1 MPRTQKR
8 QAPAKGLSGVPNA
21 ATLMAGSFFLRRD
34 MILQAFVPR
43 VRRDPMAPNRANPH
57 ESSVGAPRFE
67 LGTSSPPG
75 QRGVAVRRR
84 SDLIGSVV
92 PAWSGYRADT
102 VDTRRL
108 NPLEVCKPLAHALV
122 VRILSK
128 DSLQI
133 LTRHRLLALGE
144 VVVRS
149 LGEREV
155 SDWRGS

>member
-1 MPRTQKR
+1 MNPQ
-8 QAPAKGLSGVPNA
+8 SG
-21 ATLMAGSFFLRRD
+21 RRD
-34 MILQAFVPR
+34 SNSGPLVPQAR
-43 VRRDPMAPNRANPH
+43 
-57 ESSVGAPRFE
+57 EG
-67 LGTSSPPG
+67 SPY
-75 QRGVAVRRR
+75 VAV